1 VSETQKNR
9 ELIKW
14 YIENG
19 VNKNNL
25 DNILSLFADDGFDH
39 SAPPGM
45 PQGKEGVRMLF
56 SMFFTGF
63 PGIQAQ
69 IEDVL
74 AEGDLIVFRATV
86 RGKHTG
92 VFMGIPPTGREIE
105 ARVIDVIRIENGK
118 IKERWG
124 GFDTFGMAQQ
134 LGIVP
139 PLGGA

>member
-1 VSETQKNR
+1 MSETQKNI
-9 ELIKW
+9 ELIHW

-25 DNILSLFADDGFDH
+25 DNILSIFADDGFDH

-74 AEGDLIVFRATV
+74 AENDLVVFRATV
-86 RGKHTG
+86 RGKHTAE
-92 VFMGIPPTGREIE
+92 FMGIPATGRDIE
-105 ARVIDVIRIENGK
+105 VRVLDAIRIENGK

-124 GFDTFGMAQQ
+124 GFDTFSLLQQ
-134 LGIVP
+134 LGILP
-139 PLGGA
+139 PFGQT